1 MELAG
6 VIPLQ
11 GSEERGGVMVVKK
24 LGHQDKKKNIPSI
37 LLHGRQR
44 ETKLFPQRG
53 R

>member
-11 GSEERGGVMVVKK
+11 GSEERGEVMVVKK
-24 LGHQDKKKNIPSI
+24 LGHQDKKNIPSI